1 MPKNQGISPDKKT
14 VKQPQPRFL
23 GALVIGAFIG
33 VFIGLLAMALSILI
47 VGIMSLFLPDL
58 TFQLAGISITA
69 VTFVIF
75 CALGWMSATLFI
87 WHKLSPVSET

>member
-1 MPKNQGISPDKKT
+1 MPKNQGVSPNKNK
-14 VKQPQPRFL
+14 VNQSQPRFIS
-23 GALVIGAFIG
+23 AFVIGAFVGI
-33 VFIGLLAMALSILI
+33 FIGLFAMALSILI

-58 TFQLAGISITA
+58 TFKLAGISITA

-75 CALGWMSATLFI
+75 CALGWMSATLLI